1 MANQQHVDLIRRD
14 VDAWNAW
21 RAGEP
26 KAKPDLSDA
35 DLSKADLVMAN
46 LAGAVLRGADL
57 TLANLR
63 AADLQDAD
71 LSGANLVGARLLGAQ
86 IAGAD
91 LSGADLRTAEDIT
104 QEELEETRG
113 DDRTLIP
120 EELDRPAR
128 WRALAKVNLAQ
139 VFAGFSETWS
149 PKIVGDVNE
158 MHVKVVKVTGEFIWH
173 HHDTEDELFL
183 IVKGRL
189 LMRFRDREVRL
200 EAGEF
205 LIVPH
210 GVEHQ
215 PVAEGECEILLI
227 EPKSTLNTGNV
238 RNERTVEKLDR
249 LA

>member
-1 MANQQHVDLIRRD
+1 MANQKHVDLIRRD

-21 RAGEP
+21 RDADP
-26 KAKPDLSDA
+26 QAKPDLSNA

-46 LAGAVLRGADL
+46 LAGALLRGADL

-86 IAGAD
+86 FAGAD
-91 LSGADLRTAEDIT
+91 VSGADLRTAEDIT
-104 QEELEETRG
+104 QEQLEETRC
-113 DDRTLIP
+113 DDRTLVP
-120 EELDRPAR
+120 EGLERPSR
-128 WRALAKVNLAQ
+128 RHALAKVNLAKI
-139 VFAGFSETWS
+139 FDGFSETWS
-149 PKIVGDVNE
+149 PKIVGDINE

-173 HHDTEDELFL
+173 HHEEEDEMFL

-189 LMRFRDREVRL
+189 LMRFRDREVQL

-215 PVAEGECEILLI
+215 PAAEGVCEILVI
-227 EPKSTLNTGNV
+227 ERKSTLNTGNV
-238 RNERTVEKLDR
+238 RNERTVEELDR